1 MTTVLKRS
9 CYALYTFFI
18 FHILISIYVLKS
30 SMATKLVAKSI
41 YCQGKT
47 DTEDEKMANLFYIV
61 AFISKSKSV
70 FKILEH

>member
-9 CYALYTFFI
+9 CYALYTFLI
-18 FHILISIYVLKS
+18 FHTLISIYVLKS

-41 YCQGKT
+41 HSQGKT

-61 AFISKSKSV
+61 AFI
-70 FKILEH
+70 